1 MWWYNI
7 LGYNWVIISHH
18 LRICHIS
25 ARSFL
30 ITADRVS
37 LISKNTDPIL
47 TVKIIE
53 WIKFNDYIGLS
64 IEADPLRVVKKNLIF
79 FILDI

>member
-1 MWWYNI
+1 M
-7 LGYNWVIISHH
+7 
-18 LRICHIS
+18 RIDHIS
-25 ARSFL
+25 ARSVL
-30 ITADRVS
+30 ITDNLVS
-37 LISKNTDPIL
+37 LKSKNTDPIL
-47 TVKIIE
+47 TVTIIE